1 MKVISGEPIC
11 NSPLNHSKS
20 KYMYSFG
27 KAQRFPI
34 IGKKYEGSFFYNLP
48 EVRMKRSASIGYG
61 NKYDFTLDVKS
72 KSPVFYNFKSDFDQ
86 KNPNGPKYSFGL
98 GRDRMYKSYDMAGPG
113 PGKYNTL
120 KPFGRDGIKY
130 TMRIKYQRSS
140 STGNFGTPGPGT
152 YATITKINPNGTFTL
167 SKYENVHPVEF
178 CKDKSK
184 RFNYAYEI
192 TPGPSD
198 YKKGSMFGKIYD
210 SRFRSTNGIS
220 RRPKFKIKDSRD
232 LYPGPGAY
240 KFFSEF
246 GIYEKEEKKN
256 KSSIYNDSKVDD
268 NKQNKPEQNEIINNQ
283 GNNGEINKPTP
294 EGVNKS

>member
-27 KAQRFPI
+27 KAQRFPS
-34 IGKKYEGSFFYNLP
+34 IGRHYGGSFFYNLP
-48 EVRMKRSASIGYG
+48 EVRMKRATSLGYG
-61 NKYDFTLDVKS
+61 NKYDFTSDAKS
-72 KSPVFYNFKSDFDQ
+72 KSPVFYDFKSDFDQ

-98 GRDRMYKSYDMAGPG
+98 GRDRMYKSFDMAGPG
-113 PGKYNTL
+113 PAKYNTL
-120 KPFGRDGIKY
+120 KPFGKDGIKY
-130 TMRIKYQRSS
+130 TMRIKYKRSA
-140 STGNFGTPGPGT
+140 STGDFGSPGPGA
-152 YATITKINPNGTFTL
+152 YSIITKINPNGTFTV

-198 YKKGSMFGKIYD
+198 YRKGSMFGKIFD

-220 RRPKFKIKDSRD
+220 MRPKFKIQDSRD
-232 LYPGPGAY
+232 RYPGPGAY

-256 KSSIYNDSKVDD
+256 KSTIYNGSKAEGES
-268 NKQNKPEQNEIINNQ
+268 KKEE
-283 GNNGEINKPTP
+283 EINKTKNKAEDSTP
-294 EGVNKS
+294 NNPPQEGATKQ